1 MVVELIV
8 EGKREPME
16 RRPNQHGDWKKN
28 GYDDQRWP
36 LIWSEINGRNRIRM
50 GPTINRDFRWPLPL
64 WVYEHHNRGA
74 PRRRDNDNLQRGVF
88 DEQDEFCPPFQ
99 DGDDFRLPQLRNIQQ
114 RQQQR
119 LDYLLKEVDD
129 FCFNY

>member
-1 MVVELIV
+1 M
-8 EGKREPME
+8 
-16 RRPNQHGDWKKN
+16 
-28 GYDDQRWP
+28 
-36 LIWSEINGRNRIRM
+36 
-50 GPTINRDFRWPLPL
+50 
-64 WVYEHHNRGA
+64 YEHHNRGA

-88 DEQDEFCPPFQ
+88 DERDEFCPPFQ